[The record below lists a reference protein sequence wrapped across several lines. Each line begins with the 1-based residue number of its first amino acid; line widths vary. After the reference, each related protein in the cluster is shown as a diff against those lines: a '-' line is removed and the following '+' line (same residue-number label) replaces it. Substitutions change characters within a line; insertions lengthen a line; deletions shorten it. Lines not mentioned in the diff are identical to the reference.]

1 MAYQGHQFG
10 LLCPPEG
17 GKNSGLRDA
26 TQAYDC
32 VSHRYRDGHEFSP
45 LRKNFASLSN
55 RLHLLKSLQTAFNVL
70 PSLRLP
76 GALDRSQNLRH
87 PQSFGKTGFSLTL
100 FCDRLQ
106 ELVCFDGF
114 QVLVAQ
120 SDTGARIKSRVKR
133 VRRTTHNADRSVVD
147 TVFIRSEYLQ
157 FVHAFEIPAE
167 RALGTLN
174 LKGKLTLVPLD
185 HPANLQAALHA
196 VSKLR
201 QRSSIVFVGYVA
213 HRTSLSYTEVGA
225 DSGCRQRPLS

>member
-10 LLCPPEG
+10 LLCAPEG

-32 VSHRYRDGHEFSP
+32 VSDRYGDGHEFSP
-45 LRKNFASLSN
+45 LTKKFASLSN
-55 RLHLLKSLQTAFNVL
+55 RLYLQSLQTAFDVL
-70 PSLRLP
+70 PSLGLP
-76 GALDRSQNLRH
+76 GTLDRSQNLGH

-114 QVLVAQ
+114 QVLIAQ
-120 SDTGARIKSRVKR
+120 SDTGARIKSC
-133 VRRTTHNADRSVVD
+133 VRRMLRTTHNADRSVVD
-147 TVFIRSEYLQ
+147 TMFIRSEYLQ
-157 FVHAFEIPAE
+157 FVHAFKVPAE

-174 LKGKLTLVPLD
+174 FKGKLTLVPLD
-185 HPANLQAALHA
+185 HPAHLQAALHP

-201 QRSSIVFVGYVA
+201 QRSGIVFVGYVA